1 MTDVTIKALASEIQT
16 SVDRLIQQFAD
27 AGIRKSADDSVTSQE
42 KQTLLTHLNRE
53 HGSAPDKL
61 TLQRKT
67 RSTLNIPGTG
77 GKSKSVQIEVRK
89 KRTFVKRD
97 PQEAE
102 RLAAEEQAQR
112 EAEEQARREAEEA
125 AKREAQLK
133 AEREAAEQAKREVAD
148 KAKREAAEKDKVSN
162 QHTDEMTKTAQA
174 EKIRRENEAAELKR
188 KSEEEAR
195 RKLEEEARR
204 VAEEARRMAE
214 ENEKNWSET
223 SDSPEDSSDYHVT
236 TSQHARQAEDDN
248 DREVEGGRGRSR
260 SSKAARPAK
269 KGNKHAESKADR
281 EEARAAVRGGKGGKH
296 RKGSALQ
303 QGFQKPAQAVN
314 RDVVIGETITVGELA
329 NKMAVKGS
337 QVIKAMM
344 KLGAM
349 ATINQV
355 IDQETAQ
362 LVAEEMGHKVILRR
376 ENELEEAVMS
386 DRDTGAAAEP
396 RAPVVTIMGHVDHGK
411 TSLLDYIRST
421 KVASGEAG
429 GITQHIGAYHVE
441 TDNGMIT
448 FLDTPGH
455 AAFTSMR
462 ARGAQATDIVVL
474 VVAADDGVMPQ
485 TIEAIQHAK
494 AAQVPVVVAVN
505 KIDKPEADPDR
516 VKNEL
521 SQYGILPEEWGGESQ
536 FVHVS
541 AKAGTGIDDLLDAI
555 LLQAEVLEL
564 KAVRNGMAS
573 GAVIESF
580 LDKGRG
586 PVATVLVRE
595 GTLHKGDIVLCGF
608 EYGRV
613 RAMRDELGREVLEA
627 GPSIPVEILGLS
639 GVPAAGDEVTVV
651 RDEKKAR
658 EVALYRQ
665 GKFREVKLARQQK
678 SKLEN
683 MFANMTEGEVH
694 EVNIVLKAD
703 VQGSVEAISDSLLK
717 LSTDE
722 VKVKIIGSGVGGIT
736 ETDAT
741 LAAASN
747 AILVGFNV
755 RADASARKVIEA
767 ESLDLRYYS
776 VIYNLIDEVKAAMSG
791 MLSPELKQ
799 QIIGLAEVRDVFKS
813 PKFGAIA
820 GCMVTEGTIKRHNPI
835 RVLRDNVVIY
845 EGELESLRRF
855 KDDVNEVRNGMECGI
870 GVKNYNDVIILKRGF
885 WPLFCL
891 YSGELIMAKE
901 FGRPQRVA
909 QEMQKEIAIILQ
921 REIKDP
927 RLGMMTTVSGVE
939 MSRDLAYAKV
949 YVTFLND
956 KDEAAVKAG
965 IKALQEASGFIRSL
979 LGKAMRLRIV
989 PELTFFY
996 DNSLVE
1002 GMRMSN
1008 LVTSVVKHDD
1018 ERRVNPD
1025 DSKED

>member
-214 ENEKNWSET
+214 ENENNWSET

-870 GVKNYNDVIILKRGF
+870 GVKNYNDVRVGDMIEVFEII
-885 WPLFCL
+885 
-891 YSGELIMAKE
+891 EI
-901 FGRPQRVA
+901 QRS
-909 QEMQKEIAIILQ
+909 I
-921 REIKDP
+921 D
-927 RLGMMTTVSGVE
+927 
-939 MSRDLAYAKV
+939 
-949 YVTFLND
+949 
-956 KDEAAVKAG
+956 
-965 IKALQEASGFIRSL
+965 
-979 LGKAMRLRIV
+979 
-989 PELTFFY
+989 
-996 DNSLVE
+996 
-1002 GMRMSN
+1002 
-1008 LVTSVVKHDD
+1008 
-1018 ERRVNPD
+1018 
-1025 DSKED
+1025 